1 MRVRDRT
8 WKPVNGLAAGLLAS
22 AVWLAYATGA
32 ESSETLTG
40 LVFSSNEVS
49 LEGAVVSLEGIGSVT
64 TDAAGRFAFHGV
76 PPGNYRLTVS
86 KQGFPDDKRLI
97 LVQTRHLNRV
107 RVVLR
112 GAAPLPSTPT
122 AISVPV
128 IHQGSAVLVRGRVN
142 ENVETVFL
150 VDTGATYCVLTKATA
165 DRLAVSSSPA
175 STIVKLNTA
184 SGTIEAPLIL
194 IDLIQV
200 GGAEVRSVEAVVHDL
215 PGFSSAIGGLL
226 GLSFLNH
233 FKVEINPGERV
244 MLLSR

>member
-1 MRVRDRT
+1 MRGSAGT
-8 WKPVNGLAAGLLAS
+8 WSPATAFAVGLLALTICLGP
-22 AVWLAYATGA
+22 APVA

-40 LVFSSNEVS
+40 LVFSNNEVS
-49 LEGAVVSLEGIGSVT
+49 LEGAMVTLEGVGSVS
-64 TDAAGRFAFHGV
+64 TDSAGRFSFRDV
-76 PPGNYRLTVS
+76 PPGNYRMTVS
-86 KQGFPDDKRLI
+86 KVGFPEDKRLI
-97 LVQTRHLNRV
+97 NVQPGRLNRV
-107 RVVLR
+107 RVVLA

-128 IHQGSAVLVRGRVN
+128 IQQGSAILVRGRVN
-142 ENVETVFL
+142 EKVETIFL
-150 VDTGATYCVLTKATA
+150 VDTGATYCLLTKATA
-165 DRLAVSSSPA
+165 DRLALSSSPA

-215 PGFSSAIGGLL
+215 PGAPSAIGGLL
-226 GLSFLNH
+226 GLSFLNQ